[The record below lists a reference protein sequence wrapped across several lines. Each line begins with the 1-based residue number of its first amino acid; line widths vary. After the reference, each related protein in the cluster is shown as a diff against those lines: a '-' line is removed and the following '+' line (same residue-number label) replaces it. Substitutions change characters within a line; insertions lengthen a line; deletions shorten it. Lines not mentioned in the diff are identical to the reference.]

1 MDDDP
6 PGALPD
12 REDAVTDSTATQK
25 PQPLG
30 LAFSIALALV
40 GLLVLLIIFLNIPG
54 IRASAGISMT
64 RSDWT
69 LQSYADSTGML
80 VPLKPGTQVTAIFG
94 SDGTVSGSGG
104 CNHYSASY
112 TVRDLAISIS
122 PPVSSKIF
130 CGDPDVM
137 QQESAYLN
145 NLVRAE
151 ELRISES
158 NLRFYD
164 GSGKPVLDF
173 VKG

>member
-6 PGALPD
+6 PEALPD
-12 REDAVTDSTATQK
+12 REDAVTDGTTTQK

-104 CNHYSASY
+104 CNHYSAGY

>member
-6 PGALPD
+6 PEALPD
-12 REDAVTDSTATQK
+12 REDAVTDGTTTQK

-69 LQSYADSTGML
+69 LQSYADTTGML

-104 CNHYSASY
+104 CNHYSADY

-130 CGDPDVM
+130 CSDPDVM